1 MADCGNGG
9 DAMNFIIAQW
19 LGIIT
24 TVVALLSVQ
33 FKRMEL
39 ILIGQIVSNVLV
51 ALSYWLLG
59 GLSGAWICILAAVQT
74 LIIFFLDRS
83 NIKNKNRKKEML
95 LGLFVM
101 AYVIGTRIV
110 YVDWRDIVAGVCAV
124 LFVLAIVQSE
134 SGKLRIIMMVNALLW
149 IIYDYKTKAYT
160 NILTHGLELLSIL
173 IAMVRLDRKS
183 KKQVQENHS

>member
-1 MADCGNGG
+1 
-9 DAMNFIIAQW
+9 MNFIIAQW

-83 NIKNKNRKKEML
+83 NLKNKNRKKEML
-95 LGLFVM
+95 LVLFVM
-101 AYVIGTRIV
+101 AYVIGTMIV

>member
-1 MADCGNGG
+1 MSSAGAQSNHINHVSTQMQY
-9 DAMNFIIAQW
+9 AM
-19 LGIIT
+19 
-24 TVVALLSVQ
+24 V
-33 FKRMEL
+33 
-39 ILIGQIVSNVLV
+39 
-51 ALSYWLLG
+51 
-59 GLSGAWICILAAVQT
+59 
-74 LIIFFLDRS
+74 
-83 NIKNKNRKKEML
+83 
-95 LGLFVM
+95 
-101 AYVIGTRIV
+101 
-110 YVDWRDIVAGVCAV
+110 VAGVCAV

>member
-1 MADCGNGG
+1 
-9 DAMNFIIAQW
+9 MNFIIAQW
-19 LGIIT
+19 VGIIT

-33 FKRMEL
+33 FKRVEL
-39 ILIGQIVSNVLV
+39 ILIGQIISNVLV

-59 GLSGAWICILAAVQT
+59 GMSGAWICILAAVQT
-74 LIIFFLDRS
+74 VIIFFLDKAD
-83 NIKNKNRKKEML
+83 IKNKSRKKMFL
-95 LGLFVM
+95 LILFVM
-101 AYVIGTRIV
+101 AYVVGTMIV
-110 YVDWRDIVAGVCAV
+110 YKDWRDIVAGVCAI

-173 IAMVRLDRKS
+173 IAMIRLDRKS
-183 KKQVQENHS
+183 KN

>member
-1 MADCGNGG
+1 
-9 DAMNFIIAQW
+9 
-19 LGIIT
+19 
-24 TVVALLSVQ
+24 
-33 FKRMEL
+33 
-39 ILIGQIVSNVLV
+39 
-51 ALSYWLLG
+51 
-59 GLSGAWICILAAVQT
+59 
-74 LIIFFLDRS
+74 
-83 NIKNKNRKKEML
+83 ML
-95 LGLFVM
+95 LVLFVM
-101 AYVIGTRIV
+101 AYVIGTMIV